1 MSTFNEFP
9 VATNGYV
16 DTDGIHIDTDI
27 INKREAK
34 LKMASLYGKLVYNE
48 IDSVHKEPEYQ
59 FNAEERAYFNFL
71 VNNRKYSVNEAIKA
85 VVEYKRRPVYM
96 TLNNIHEF
104 M

>member
-1 MSTFNEFP
+1 MSTFNGYP
-9 VATNGYV
+9 VATDDYV
-16 DTDGIHIDTDI
+16 DTDS

-34 LKMASLYGKLVYNE
+34 LKMSSLYGKLAYNE
-48 IDSVHKEPEYQ
+48 IERPHKEPEYQ

-85 VVEYKRRPVYM
+85 VVEYKRRPDYM
-96 TLNNIHEF
+96 TLNNMHEF